1 MGLRGFG
8 SDNFSGVLPEVFK
21 ALEESAF
28 GHQHSYGKDKYT
40 AKAIEDFKQIFGDDV
55 DVYFVYNGTGA
66 NILRLSL
73 IHIMRS
79 FVRKQLISTWTS
91 AGLSRNKPAVSC

>member
-40 AKAIEDFKQIFGDDV
+40 AKAIETCISF
-55 DVYFVYNGTGA
+55 
-66 NILRLSL
+66 
-73 IHIMRS
+73 IMEREP
-79 FVRKQLISTWTS
+79 IY
-91 AGLSRNKPAVSC
+91 